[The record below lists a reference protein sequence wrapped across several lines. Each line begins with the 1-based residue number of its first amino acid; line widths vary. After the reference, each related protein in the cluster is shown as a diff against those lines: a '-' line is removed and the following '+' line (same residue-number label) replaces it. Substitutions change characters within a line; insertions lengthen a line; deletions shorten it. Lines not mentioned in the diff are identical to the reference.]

1 MKEFDKTVNIEGLYH
16 LRAALQT
23 LDPSGQAKYSICM
36 KQAWHDEGDRE
47 VAVMGGMGGE
57 RVVS

>member
-1 MKEFDKTVNIEGLYH
+1 MKEFDKTGDEEGIYH

-36 KQAWHDEGDRE
+36 KQA
-47 VAVMGGMGGE
+47 
-57 RVVS
+57 